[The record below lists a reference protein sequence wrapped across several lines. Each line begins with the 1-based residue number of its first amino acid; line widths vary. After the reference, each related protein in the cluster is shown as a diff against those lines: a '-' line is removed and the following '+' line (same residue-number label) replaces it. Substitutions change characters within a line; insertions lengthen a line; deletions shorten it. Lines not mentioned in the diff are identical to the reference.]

1 MTTVRPLNYRINNHS
16 LFRYLISFCMITS
29 VWNNTSLL
37 ERSQGIF
44 MYPSHCCMDCCWQVT
59 KSNNYYQAKKKKHVC
74 CSLSKLITTQ
84 QNKGCE
90 RKPWEPE
97 EFETLGF
104 GHVTQSRLLRDRAT
118 CCMGCRAG
126 AAGLCMLQAVLA
138 WRQSLSKRAA
148 RLLWFCLSPHML
160 VVLCLFDAVCTCE
173 GIEPNCNLSFVC
185 I

>member
-59 KSNNYYQAKKKKHVC
+59 KSNNYYQAKKKKAC
-74 CSLSKLITTQ
+74 LLFSLQIDYNSTEQGMWK
-84 QNKGCE
+84 KA
-90 RKPWEPE
+90 
-97 EFETLGF
+97 LGARGIWNTWF
-104 GHVTQSRLLRDRAT
+104 WACNPIQVAEGPCHLLHGMQGRSSR
-118 CCMGCRAG
+118 
-126 AAGLCMLQAVLA
+126 AVHA
-138 WRQSLSKRAA
+138 PGSFSMKTVFKRAA